1 MATAS
6 GVETRL
12 RRVAWMH
19 GFVGVGVGGA
29 GAQAAQV
36 YGRRAEAATAAWM
49 NGRRRRD
56 GSGEWR
62 TTARGSA
69 ERGGCGVA
77 VCRQAARGAWQRRR
91 ESAAAAARVGMD
103 RGKQRKKETGGGHKT
118 HMTGGPA
125 NFLNA
130 GRSDA

>member
-1 MATAS
+1 MCTVAAAS
-6 GVETRL
+6 GVEARL

-49 NGRRRRD
+49 NGRCRRD

-62 TTARGSA
+62 TAARGSA
-69 ERGGCGVA
+69 ERGGYGVA
-77 VCRQAARGAWQRRR
+77 ACRRAARGAWRWRR
-91 ESAAAAARVGMD
+91 ESAAAARVGMN

-118 HMTGGPA
+118 HI
-125 NFLNA
+125 
-130 GRSDA
+130 